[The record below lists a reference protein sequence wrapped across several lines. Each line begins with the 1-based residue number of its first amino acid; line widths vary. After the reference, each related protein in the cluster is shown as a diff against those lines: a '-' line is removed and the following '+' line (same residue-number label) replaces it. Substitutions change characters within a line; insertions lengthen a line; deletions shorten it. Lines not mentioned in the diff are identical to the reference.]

1 MNVASKQCLDCR
13 RNPKE
18 LDAVRWFT
26 DRQGYIR
33 GSYRGRTVMQHRVL
47 FEQELGRDLL
57 DDESVH
63 HKNGIKH
70 DNRLSNLEL
79 WSRYQPNG
87 QRVKDKLEYAYEIIK
102 RYGPSAG

>member
-1 MNVASKQCLDCR
+1 
-13 RNPKE
+13 
-18 LDAVRWFT
+18 
-26 DRQGYIR
+26 
-33 GSYRGRTVMQHRVL
+33 MQHRVL